1 MPEIKAFAYRC
12 KVLFLWHIFYM
23 IMLTELLAANLLL
36 FMEHD
41 CPVIHD
47 FIIGSPYVVLIH
59 ICPEGQ
65 KKGITIVYTIE
76 FSLLISGR
84 MFDEGGVI
92 IHLGTGHFVHII
104 IVCIVAV
111 FLKIGSRAAWEKGIV
126 HAAYAVE
133 HRAGI
138 ENRVGV

>member
-1 MPEIKAFAYRC
+1 MQSAFSLAY
-12 KVLFLWHIFYM
+12 FYM

-36 FMEHD
+36 FMEHN

-76 FSLLISGR
+76 FPFSFPVECS
-84 MFDEGGVI
+84 MM
-92 IHLGTGHFVHII
+92 
-104 IVCIVAV
+104 AV
-111 FLKIGSRAAWEKGIV
+111 
-126 HAAYAVE
+126 
-133 HRAGI
+133 
-138 ENRVGV
+138 